1 MDGILGVL
9 GVMVVKILRKKQQI
23 YSEYYKATRKKIKI
37 GDSLC
42 LWLTGIILISLVC

>member
-9 GVMVVKILRKKQQI
+9 GVMVFKILRKKQQI

-37 GDSLC
+37 GDSLFLC
-42 LWLTGIILISLVC
+42 AFMVASLKNE